1 MKTKNFLLTGA
12 LLIVAL
18 FSVNGVMAQDPSNSS
33 SATVNIKFTPI
44 QTIEVNGDQNVVN
57 FVYNNIETY
66 QYGAEPVECPSH
78 LKINSS
84 GPFVVNVVSTDF
96 TVTEGLSD
104 KTISASDV
112 AVLVAK
118 SLDNPINDYT
128 DFVSTEL
135 SNSSQALITSPTKGG
150 MGLEFDVTYSNP
162 GGENGKYLEG
172 YLKDEEVTYT
182 AVVTYEIIAAN

>member
-18 FSVNGVMAQDPSNSS
+18 FSVNSVMAQDPSNSS

-57 FVYNNIETY
+57 FVYDEIGTY
-66 QYGAEPVECPSH
+66 QNGAGPVEYPGH

-84 GPFVVNVVSTDF
+84 GPFVVNVVSTNF
-96 TVTEGLSD
+96 TGGLSGT
-104 KTISASDV
+104 TIPASDV
-112 AVLVAK
+112 AVQVV
-118 SLDNPINDYT
+118 NTTTGYT
-128 DFVSTEL
+128 GAGIEAPLPLSTTKAIL
-135 SNSSQALITSPTKGG
+135 FTSTGGG
-150 MGLEFDVTYSNP
+150 MDLEFDVTYSNP
-162 GGENGKYLEG
+162 GGEGGNYFKG

-182 AVVTYEIIAAN
+182 AQVTYEIVAN

>member
-18 FSVNGVMAQDPSNSS
+18 FSVNGVMAEGPANTDNV
-33 SATVNIKFTPI
+33 TVNIKFTPI

-57 FVYNNIETY
+57 FVYDNIETY
-66 QYGAEPVECPSH
+66 QSGAEPVEYPRH

-84 GPFVVNVVSTDF
+84 GPFVVNVGSTDF
-96 TVTEGLSD
+96 TGGLSG
-104 KTISASDV
+104 KTILASDV
-112 AVLVAK
+112 AVLVAE
-118 SLDNPINDYT
+118 SSGNPIDDY

-135 SNSSQALITSPTKGG
+135 RLSNSPQPLITSPTKGG
-150 MGLEFDVTYSNP
+150 MNLEFDVTYSNP

-182 AVVTYEIIAAN
+182 ADVTYEIIAI

>member
-18 FSVNGVMAQDPSNSS
+18 FSVNGVMAEGPANTDIV
-33 SATVNIKFTPI
+33 TVNIKFTPI

-57 FVYNNIETY
+57 FVYENIGTY
-66 QYGAEPVECPSH
+66 QNGAGPVEYPSH
-78 LKINSS
+78 LIINSS
-84 GPFVVNVVSTDF
+84 GPFVVNVKSTDF
-96 TVTEGLSD
+96 TGGPSD
-104 KTISASDV
+104 KTIPASDV

-118 SLDNPINDYT
+118 SSGNPITDYA
-128 DFVSTEL
+128 DFTNTRLSST
-135 SNSSQALITSPTKGG
+135 SSKTLITSPTKGG

-172 YLKDEEVTYT
+172 YLKDNAVTYT
-182 AVVTYEIIAAN
+182 ATVTYTIAAQ

>member
-18 FSVNGVMAQDPSNSS
+18 FSVNGVMAEGPANTDNV
-33 SATVNIKFTPI
+33 TVNIKFTPI
-44 QTIEVNGDQNVVN
+44 QTIEVNGSNVN
-57 FVYNNIETY
+57 FVYDDIETY
-66 QYGAEPVECPSH
+66 QNGASDQFKEKH

-96 TVTEGLSD
+96 TVTGGLSD
-104 KTISASDV
+104 KTIPASDV

-118 SLDNPINDYT
+118 SSNNPIGDYT
-128 DFVSTEL
+128 NFVSTEL

-150 MGLEFDVTYSNP
+150 MNLEFDVTYSNP
-162 GGENGKYLEG
+162 GGKDGKYLEG
-172 YLKDEEVTYT
+172 YLKGEEVTYT
-182 AVVTYEIIAAN
+182 ADVTYEIIAN